1 MRECILIMIEF
12 GYVIR
17 EIIGCGRKDRI
28 RKLRMCKQSQCD
40 RFFFRK
46 VSFLIL
52 GAMPLVMICKA
63 FSLMCI
69 RVRIVYMFYYLIHS

>member
-28 RKLRMCKQSQCD
+28 RKLRMSK
-40 RFFFRK
+40 
-46 VSFLIL
+46 
-52 GAMPLVMICKA
+52 
-63 FSLMCI
+63 
-69 RVRIVYMFYYLIHS
+69 